1 MVSPDLDRM
10 LALAEAAAAEAGK
23 ALVRHQAAWGEVEG
37 VHGREVKVRA
47 DREAEALIIAAL
59 KQGPDLPILSEEC
72 GWIGARDNE
81 WTWAVDPLD
90 GSANYARDFPHWAVS
105 IALAHRGRPV
115 VGVVDCCVLGERFT
129 GLVGK
134 GAWLNG
140 RPIQVSDI
148 AVAAEGVLMTGL
160 PARAATDPETMGK
173 FATLMTSFR
182 KVRMIGS
189 AAAALAAVA
198 AGRAEYYRETGG
210 MFWDVAGGCALV
222 EAAGGVVTIVGD
234 ALDQPLDVIATN
246 SALVL

>member
-1 MVSPDLDRM
+1 
-10 LALAEAAAAEAGK
+10 
-23 ALVRHQAAWGEVEG
+23 
-37 VHGREVKVRA
+37 
-47 DREAEALIIAAL
+47 
-59 KQGPDLPILSEEC
+59 
-72 GWIGARDNE
+72 
-81 WTWAVDPLD
+81 
-90 GSANYARDFPHWAVS
+90 
-105 IALAHRGRPV
+105 
-115 VGVVDCCVLGERFT
+115 VLGERFT

-222 EAAGGVVTIVGD
+222 EAAGGMVTIVGD